1 MSKAD
6 GKSSGGPKNPSNLHE
21 LSEGLKPD
29 SLIVAAGRPERT
41 PDASVNPSISLTST
55 YVAPN
60 GIGYGRSG
68 NETWTALESAISGLE
83 GGKTLLFSSGL
94 ASIAAVFALLPAK
107 STIVASRNGYT
118 GTMYWLKRLESERI
132 CEVRYV
138 NIADTDE
145 VLAALKGA
153 NFLWLESPTNPAL
166 EVADL
171 PKIIPAAK
179 ALGLRVGVDNTFATG
194 LIQQPLSMGADISM
208 NSVTKYIAGHSDL
221 IMGSLSM
228 NDADLFARL
237 ELERKQGGAI
247 PGSMEVWL
255 ALRGL
260 RTLDVRL
267 ERAQK
272 NALELATRLSK
283 HPAVQSVRYPGLP
296 SDPHHAR
303 AASFMKGFGAIIS
316 FEVKAGAAE
325 AERVCGASKLIVHAT
340 SLGGVETLWE
350 RRHRWQGESEH
361 ISESLIRLSVGIEN
375 VEDLWVDIEQAL
387 L

>member
-1 MSKAD
+1 
-6 GKSSGGPKNPSNLHE
+6 
-21 LSEGLKPD
+21 
-29 SLIVAAGRPERT
+29 
-41 PDASVNPSISLTST
+41 
-55 YVAPN
+55 
-60 GIGYGRSG
+60 
-68 NETWTALESAISGLE
+68 
-83 GGKTLLFSSGL
+83 
-94 ASIAAVFALLPAK
+94 
-107 STIVASRNGYT
+107 
-118 GTMYWLKRLESERI
+118 
-132 CEVRYV
+132 
-138 NIADTDE
+138 
-145 VLAALKGA
+145 
-153 NFLWLESPTNPAL
+153 
-166 EVADL
+166 
-171 PKIIPAAK
+171 
-179 ALGLRVGVDNTFATG
+179 
-194 LIQQPLSMGADISM
+194 MGADISM

-228 NDADLFARL
+228 NDAELFARL

-303 AASFMKGFGAIIS
+303 AASFMKGFGSIIS

-361 ISESLIRLSVGIEN
+361 IPESLIRLSVGIEN

-387 L
+387 R